1 MERDTQQ
8 KNIEEN
14 KKSAFPWRGTNVVAM
29 SDYGPSAAEQ
39 QVDDAFA
46 ITDPIADERVKAVI
60 SNFYSGGVLYVF
72 PDEPN
77 VQWHGTAATP
87 ENYWAPQLT
96 EDLQRGYGLC
106 APITTARAP
115 RPLNEYTFLFFHNY
129 RFLRYAQVLTCAWA
143 SSLPLTR
150 EMHRQTL
157 NPFHQAEYDNFFEA
171 CQLHNL
177 ISLEDE
183 DWTDTPT
190 FCGRSTAGPHLRPTR
205 RAVYHCIEV
214 IAHVLDALQGQYDK
228 ALPYLQDFVG
238 EDWPDLDLAMPQN
251 DITGDRTK

>member
-1 MERDTQQ
+1 MERDSK
-8 KNIEEN
+8 KNYEN
-14 KKSAFPWRGTNVVAM
+14 MNTPQTWRGTNVVAM
-29 SDYGPSAAEQ
+29 SDYGPRAEKQ
-39 QVDDAFA
+39 QADDALK
-46 ITDPIADERVKAVI
+46 IKDIIADERLKAVI
-60 SNFYSGGVLYVF
+60 RNFYSGGVLYVF

-77 VQWHGTAATP
+77 VQWEGTSATP
-87 ENYWAPQLT
+87 DNYWAPQLT
-96 EDLQRGYGLC
+96 EDLQRRYGLC

-115 RPLNEYTFLFFHNY
+115 RPRNKYTFLFFHNY

-150 EMHRQTL
+150 DMHKEAL
-157 NPFHQAEYDNFFEA
+157 NPFHQAEYDNFFNA

-183 DWTDTPT
+183 DWTDTPM

-205 RAVYHCIEV
+205 RAVYHCVEV

-228 ALPYLQDFVG
+228 ALPFLEEFVG
-238 EDWPDLDLAMPQN
+238 QDWPDLDLAMPRN